1 MNPLYLEKRVKELTR
16 EVEELK
22 ARLTALEAKPKLGR
36 PPKHET
42 DRPEAA

>member
-16 EVEELK
+16 EVEELR
-22 ARLTALEAKPKLGR
+22 ARIVALETKPKLGR
-36 PPKHET
+36 PPKYET